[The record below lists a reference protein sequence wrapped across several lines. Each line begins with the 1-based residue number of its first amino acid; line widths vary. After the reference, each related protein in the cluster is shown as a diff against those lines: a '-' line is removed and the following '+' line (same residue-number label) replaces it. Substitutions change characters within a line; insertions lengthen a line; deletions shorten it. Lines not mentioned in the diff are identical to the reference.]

1 MGSPVSAFDP
11 QIAHT
16 LTHKHAKAHICI
28 NASAHIHTDRHNT
41 HTLNRKKA
49 SILSAGTEA

>member
-16 LTHKHAKAHICI
+16 LTHKHAKAHICL
-28 NASAHIHTDRHNT
+28 NASTHIHTDRHNT

-49 SILSAGTEA
+49 SILSVGTEA